1 MSSIKAKLGLAGGI
15 VACAMFFGGGPG
27 NNATTNTAND
37 AVIINEEISELE
49 QHDVDKIDADINSS
63 SPQTANTEQDLAS
76 ESAPQIDESTYTSP
90 QNTSYTANES
100 AYQSASR
107 YSAESEAAE
116 DPNLPLKATCKDGT
130 ISYQDNPSL
139 LNYRG
144 MCSHHGG
151 IAKRHGR
158 TP

>member
-15 VACAMFFGGGPG
+15 VACAMFFGGGSD
-27 NNATTNTAND
+27 NNATTDTAND

-76 ESAPQIDESTYTSP
+76 ESTPQINESTYTSP
-90 QNTSYTANES
+90 QNTSYTTNEP

-107 YSAESEAAE
+107 YSAESETAE
-116 DPNLPLKATCKDGT
+116 DPDLPLKATCKDGT

-139 LNYRG
+139 PNYRG